1 MSAFTNLIT
10 FAAKLDGKLLTEYQQ
25 LINAYMDEKYNLQN
39 ERIATSQANTGTFEV
54 VAIAGTA
61 EMLLNDFANDNDI
74 VMLSETNI
82 SNTKD
87 VRLLNEDLINEEDK
101 YKVEWREKIENEM
114 HYALF
119 GKTYMHPAK
128 YFRKVQT
135 PLSNPHQTVQGC

>member
-1 MSAFTNLIT
+1 MSAFTELLE
-10 FAAKLDGKLLTEYQQ
+10 FVGKLPETLQPEYRR
-25 LINAYMDEKYNLQN
+25 LIDNYVSERDRLQN
-39 ERIATSQANTGTFEV
+39 ERIATSQASTGTLEV

-61 EMLLNDFANDNDI
+61 ETLLNDFANDNDI

-87 VRLLNEDLINEEDK
+87 VMRLNEDLINEEDK
-101 YKVEWREKIENEM
+101 YKVEWREEIEKEM

-128 YFRKVQT
+128 YFRKVAT
-135 PLSNPHQTVQGC
+135 PLSNPHQTV